1 MIIEDQMST
10 HTDHT
15 PKTILIYTYA
25 DVVGDGF
32 VKLPFL
38 RDLRAR
44 FPDAHITWC
53 AGVLPTVYAG
63 VLKSLT
69 QGYLDEVLSAAGLG
83 TGIRELFS
91 FRRPL
96 GGRHFD
102 LLIDT
107 QRALIR
113 TLGVRRLRHGVFIS
127 GAGNFRFS
135 DRRPPSGTERPLH
148 LVDYLSGLLDVVAPK
163 PAALPKTPL
172 QVPEEFR
179 TAARARL
186 PDGQIYVGISPGA
199 GEKARIWPLPGFIK
213 AAKQQVVQG
222 RVPVFLLGPD
232 ERELL
237 DEIKAAVPEA
247 RFPEWDEEGGPKGP
261 IFVVALGERLAA
273 AVANDSGTGH
283 MLAAGGAPLLSL
295 YSKHDPRKYSPRSP
309 RQVTLDSQDYGGD
322 DPSLIPVD
330 AVIEALEGLL
340 STS

>member
-1 MIIEDQMST
+1 MST
-10 HTDHT
+10 HTDYT

-53 AGVLPTVYAG
+53 AGVLPTVYDG
-63 VLKSLT
+63 VLKSLAT
-69 QGYLDEVLSAAGLG
+69 GYLDEVLSAAGLG
-83 TGIRELFS
+83 TGLGELFR

-102 LLIDT
+102 LVIDT

-113 TLGVRRLRHGVFIS
+113 TLCVRRLRHGLFIS
-127 GAGNFRFS
+127 GTGNFRFS
-135 DRRPPSGTERPLH
+135 DRHPAPGWERPLH
-148 LVDYLSGLLDVVAPK
+148 LVDYLSGLLDVVAAK
-163 PAALPKTPL
+163 PDTMPNAPL

-179 TAARARL
+179 AAAHARL
-186 PDGQIYVGISPGA
+186 PDGPVYVGISPGA

-213 AAKQQVVQG
+213 VAKEQVAQG

-232 ERELL
+232 ERDLL
-237 DEIKAAVPEA
+237 DKIKTAVPEA
-247 RFPEWDEEGGPKGP
+247 RFPEWEEKGGPKGP

-295 YSKHDPRKYSPRSP
+295 FSKHDPRKYSPRSP

-330 AVIEALEGLL
+330 AVIRALDGLL
-340 STS
+340 GKP

>member
-96 GGRHFD
+96 GGPFRFAD
-102 LLIDT
+102 LYPTRLDSHAW
-107 QRALIR
+107 RASPPSW
-113 TLGVRRLRHGVFIS
+113 GVYFRCREFPFFRSPPAVRHGTAPSS
-127 GAGNFRFS
+127 G
-135 DRRPPSGTERPLH
+135 
-148 LVDYLSGLLDVVAPK
+148 
-163 PAALPKTPL
+163 
-172 QVPEEFR
+172 
-179 TAARARL
+179 
-186 PDGQIYVGISPGA
+186 
-199 GEKARIWPLPGFIK
+199 
-213 AAKQQVVQG
+213 
-222 RVPVFLLGPD
+222 
-232 ERELL
+232 
-237 DEIKAAVPEA
+237 
-247 RFPEWDEEGGPKGP
+247 
-261 IFVVALGERLAA
+261 
-273 AVANDSGTGH
+273 
-283 MLAAGGAPLLSL
+283 
-295 YSKHDPRKYSPRSP
+295 
-309 RQVTLDSQDYGGD
+309 
-322 DPSLIPVD
+322 
-330 AVIEALEGLL
+330 
-340 STS
+340 